1 MIERLDKNDS
11 TLSSL
16 SLSLPLSLLCHT
28 VYIVCSVSSQVLSD
42 HLERV
47 LVLEDDIDFVPDF
60 RERLVKLLSEAEAH
74 IPGWDLM

>member
-1 MIERLDKNDS
+1 MIERLGS
-11 TLSSL
+11 VLLHFIISL
-16 SLSLPLSLLCHT
+16 SLSLLLCI
-28 VYIVCSVSSQVLSD
+28 YCIFVSSQVLSD

-47 LVLEDDIDFVPDF
+47 LVLEDDIDFVPGF

>member
-1 MIERLDKNDS
+1 M
-11 TLSSL
+11 
-16 SLSLPLSLLCHT
+16 
-28 VYIVCSVSSQVLSD
+28 LSD

-60 RERLVKLLSEAEAH
+60 RERLVKLLSEAGAH